1 MRQFIAETELSAQ
14 GCLTIEGKNF
24 HYISNVLRASLGDMV
39 SVRLLDGK
47 LQSMTVAKI
56 DQKKKQIVLQVAGA
70 NVTSV
75 ASEKESFHAKA
86 EEKKSSLEL
95 WLFQFVAKPVKME
108 LIIRQAVECGVSVV
122 VPVAGTFCQS
132 GAVKSAEEA
141 ALKSGKGGRWDRIVT
156 EALQQSGS
164 PVVTKINKCV
174 TVKEAIEL
182 WQSEANENKAAV
194 VLYEQTNGTV
204 PLKAAVSRKSCVK
217 KVAVA
222 VGAEG
227 GISPEEV
234 ALLKE
239 GGFIPVHLQT
249 NILRCETAA
258 LYGLAV
264 VQNLLTEDLTC
275 QSKE

>member
-1 MRQFIAETELSAQ
+1 MRQFIAETELNEH
-14 GCLTIEGKNF
+14 GCLEIEGKNF
-24 HYISNVLRASLGDMV
+24 HYISNVLRASVGDMV

-47 LQSMTVAKI
+47 LQPMTVAKI
-56 DQKKKQIVLQVAGA
+56 DQKKKQIVLQVAGE
-70 NVTSV
+70 NVKSE
-75 ASEKESFHAKA
+75 EKESG
-86 EEKKSSLEL
+86 LEL

-141 ALKSGKGGRWDRIVT
+141 ALKSGKGGRWDRIIT
-156 EALQQSGS
+156 EALQQCGS
-164 PVVTKINKCV
+164 SVVTKINKCV
-174 TVKEAIEL
+174 TVKEAAEL
-182 WQSEANENKAAV
+182 WQAQADENKAAV

-204 PLKAAVSRKSCVK
+204 PLKTAVAKKSCAK
-217 KVAVA
+217 KAAVA

-258 LYGLAV
+258 LYGIAV
-264 VQNLLTEDLTC
+264 IQNSLTEDFLC
-275 QSKE
+275 QNKE